1 MGKKGV
7 CLVNDEN
14 KPESRKE
21 PSLFKSF
28 GMLFWLFF
36 IVVVSASLQHELE
49 AEGYGSISGLCL
61 FGSYFSGLLLMKVF
75 HIDL

>member
-1 MGKKGV
+1 MNGEKNGKTGNGP
-7 CLVNDEN
+7 L
-14 KPESRKE
+14 
-21 PSLFKSF
+21 LFKSF

-75 HIDL
+75 HINL